1 MLCTV
6 RHKTRTAH
14 VYGAHVRGAAT
25 HAGSAAAEVRGA
37 AAHMHSA
44 AATPEVG
51 TAAAPAEVSATATA
65 AAEMGTPTATAAA
78 AETAGVC
85 RFSRSRQTKGKGY
98 CGCARRD
105 FPHDMTSSSGQMR
118 KSTPDRPV
126 PFRRI
131 EP

>member
-1 MLCTV
+1 
-6 RHKTRTAH
+6 
-14 VYGAHVRGAAT
+14 
-25 HAGSAAAEVRGA
+25 
-37 AAHMHSA
+37 MHS

-51 TAAAPAEVSATATA
+51 TAAAASAEVSATTSA
-65 AAEMGTPTATAAA
+65 AAEMGTPAATAAAA

-85 RFSRSRQTKGKGY
+85 RFSRRRQTKGKGY
-98 CGCARRD
+98 CGRARRD
-105 FPHDMTSSSGQMR
+105 FPHDMPSSSGQMR